1 MLDQASKEMARD
13 LHNDGD
19 MEILEMPVEHAN
31 QSVAARLLIAD
42 DLADIR
48 IALEMLF
55 DGQGYQVFSAQD
67 PISLLKALEA
77 HTFDMVLMDLN
88 YTRDTTG
95 GAEGLELVSRIRSFD
110 RTIPVLVMTAW
121 GNVEIAVEAM
131 RRGASDFVQ
140 KPWDN
145 SELLAKVQEQV
156 KCGRVLRHTLRLQ
169 EEEALEAKKFQ
180 NSLMPHVVP
189 RIIGYDIAATTHSLR
204 FVGGDYYDIVQISDT
219 KTAFCIADVAGK
231 GLPGAL
237 LMSNLQAALKPL
249 IRENL
254 RPDDLCSRLNR
265 TLCEIMPTNRF
276 VSLFY
281 GVLDSKENVL
291 TYCNAGHNPPLLLR
305 ADGSTS
311 ELSSCGAVLGR
322 FADWRYELR
331 DQNLSHGDILLI
343 FTDGVVEAC
352 DQTDEPF
359 GEQRLLQFSREA
371 DSGSAALRLEIL
383 SKAVSAHCEGNF
395 QDDATIIVL
404 QWQAP
409 NSNPEL

>member
-1 MLDQASKEMARD
+1 
-13 LHNDGD
+13 
-19 MEILEMPVEHAN
+19 
-31 QSVAARLLIAD
+31 
-42 DLADIR
+42 
-48 IALEMLF
+48 
-55 DGQGYQVFSAQD
+55 
-67 PISLLKALEA
+67 
-77 HTFDMVLMDLN
+77 MVLMDLN

-189 RIIGYDIAATTHSLR
+189 QIIGYDIAATTHSLR

-249 IRENL
+249 IREDL